1 MTHICKTPGC
11 GESDISKFR
20 IDKRSDKPRKECRKC
35 ENKSR
40 SERKKKRRNLDNYES
55 EFKNTSIATTE
66 ISKDSLTGV
75 LTATITTQGSP
86 ADPDEY
92 LASKG
97 INTGKYI
104 VSGGKLKNYM
114 SPMKLKQADGS
125 EVPATIDMFSITA
138 NLIPKSIDVINFGI
152 TEVKYELPKPKY
164 SVLSTN
170 KGFEKVLVIPD
181 IHFGFRSVDGE
192 LKPTHDPEA
201 LAVVLKLV
209 ETIKPD
215 IMVFLGDTLDW
226 PQFGRHPI
234 GYDLQRHTEKTLEV
248 AREFFLSLRKITD
261 CQIEVLEGNHDCRPL
276 TYIREELKKLATVP
290 GLEITMPSLSKMLG
304 FEQLNITYH
313 GEPTKEGWDAY
324 NRGESYFQHRD
335 MLYIHGVACGKDAPT
350 KNITKYMMSV
360 CTGHIHKAICQ
371 PKPTPVFVN
380 GKRRNKVFWAI
391 SPGYLGTRDTTIPSQ
406 SSETDY
412 QQGITLITH
421 VDVSDN
427 KDWSDVDTIAN
438 PIHFVNGKCFYGG
451 EVYSAS

>member
-1 MTHICKTPGC
+1 MTHTCSNPEC
-11 GESDISKFR
+11 GETDITKFR
-20 IDKRSDKPRKECRKC
+20 TDKRRGTLRSDCRKC
-35 ENKSR
+35 ENKARSNRAKRKKR
-40 SERKKKRRNLDNYES
+40 SECES
-55 EFKNTSIATTE
+55 RIATDTKVHTE
-66 ISKDSLTGV
+66 ISKDANTGII
-75 LTATITTQGSP
+75 TAAINTVGVP
-86 ADPDEY
+86 ADPIEY
-92 LASKG
+92 LQFKG
-97 INTGKYI
+97 IDTEKYSI
-104 VSGGKLKNYM
+104 TNSKLK
-114 SPMKLKQADGS
+114 SWPTSMKLRDKDGA
-125 EVPATIDMFSITA
+125 EVVTQIE
-138 NLIPKSIDVINFGI
+138 NFGI
-152 TEVKYELPKPKY
+152 TATIVPKVMDAIAFGLTEVKYDLPKPKY
-164 SVLSTN
+164 SGLSTN

-201 LAVVLKLV
+201 LAVVLHLV
-209 ETIKPD
+209 DIINPD
-215 IMVFLGDTLDW
+215 LMVFLGDTMDW
-226 PQFGRHPI
+226 PQYGRHPI
-234 GYDLQRHTEKTLEV
+234 GYDLQNNTEKTLDV
-248 AREFFLSLRKITD
+248 AREFFYSLRKITD
-261 CQIEVLEGNHDCRPL
+261 CQVEVLEGNHDCRPL
-276 TYIREELKKLATVP
+276 AYIRDELKKLATVP
-290 GLEITMPSLSKMLG
+290 GLEIIMPSLSRMLG
-304 FEQLNITYH
+304 FDQLNITYH

-371 PKPTPVFVN
+371 PKPTPVFIN
-380 GKRRNKVFWAI
+380 GKRKNKVFWAI

-451 EVYSAS
+451 EVYSAA